1 MTAPDVTIVCN
12 VPRCDQQSIFSRY
25 GMVGG
30 RYWPMCPDHAR
41 EWLGDHIAR
50 MALLSDALEGLPAA
64 AQLTLI
70 EGV

>member
-1 MTAPDVTIVCN
+1 MTELVIECN
-12 VPRCDQQSIFSRY
+12 VPRCSEQSIFSRY

-50 MALLSDALEGLPAA
+50 LALLADALDGLPSA
-64 AQLTLI
+64 AQITLI
-70 EGV
+70 GDV